1 MGNNSDVSQIAPR
14 AYGNPEGCFLWMMF
28 GAALIAAPFFLESY
42 RFLDCPWWGYAIA
55 IFLGLLAL
63 KGANTRRRGI
73 IVNPGMNQISYG
85 GKSVRISDVESC
97 STTSE
102 TFNSET
108 TYYVR
113 LTGPFGV
120 WKIPA
125 MNSDQ
130 AHAVEVF
137 IDKVRYMM

>member
-1 MGNNSDVSQIAPR
+1 MSNNSDVSQIAPR
-14 AYGNPEGCFLWMMF
+14 AYGNPEGCFLMIMF
-28 GAALIAAPFFLESY
+28 GAALIAAPFFLDDS
-42 RFLDCPWWGYAIA
+42 LDWPWWVYAIA

-102 TFNSET
+102 TSNSQT

-125 MNSDQ
+125 MDSDQ

>member
-1 MGNNSDVSQIAPR
+1 MSNNSDVSQIAPR
-14 AYGNPEGCFLWMMF
+14 AYGNPEGCFLMIMF
-28 GAALIAAPFFLESY
+28 GAALIAAPFFLDDS
-42 RFLDCPWWGYAIA
+42 LDCPWWVYAIA

-73 IVNPGMNQISYG
+73 IVNPGMNKISYG

-97 STTSE
+97 SSTSE
-102 TFNSET
+102 TSNSQT

-120 WKIPA
+120 WNIPA